1 MTKSSVRISPPLEG
15 RGWGGV
21 FDWLIIRFGQKRLRS
36 CGGKENAPSV
46 HMLLLELLGLA
57 FESFES
63 VDISSLADILP
74 NSLTP

>member
-36 CGGKENAPSV
+36 CGGKENAPLV
-46 HMLLLELLGLA
+46 HMLLTEVSHLEGRRPGQTIGRG
-57 FESFES
+57 E
-63 VDISSLADILP
+63 
-74 NSLTP
+74 TPANKWFIQ

>member
-15 RGWGGV
+15 L
-21 FDWLIIRFGQKRLRS
+21 LIIRFGQKRLRS

-63 VDISSLADILP
+63 FESVDISSLEDILP